1 MIAQILTNA
10 CQVDVPFSKFLKD
23 PSLALSGIDD
33 VSSLTSPSSPS
44 TIAFICRRGNDS
56 LLASRA
62 LRRWVHEKSEGEE
75 GESKE
80 GIRIVDV
87 LGGLTAY
94 AREEEGFPIY

>member
-1 MIAQILTNA
+1 M
-10 CQVDVPFSKFLKD
+10 PFSKFLKD
-23 PSLALSGIDD
+23 PSLALAAVED

-62 LRRWVHEKSEGEE
+62 LRRWVGEKSAGGKDSEE
-75 GESKE
+75 EV
-80 GIRIVDV
+80 RIVDV

-94 AREEEGFPIY
+94 AREAEGFPMY